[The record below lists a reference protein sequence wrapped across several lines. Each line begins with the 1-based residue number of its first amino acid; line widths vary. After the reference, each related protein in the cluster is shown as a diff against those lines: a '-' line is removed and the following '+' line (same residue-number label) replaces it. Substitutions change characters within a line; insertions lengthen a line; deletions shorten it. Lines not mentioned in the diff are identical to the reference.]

1 MNTKTM
7 EGLVGASTS
16 INLLD
21 TPFKVYKEAR
31 QKGDTGTMERAIGYV
46 GEFSD
51 KAEKYKAEA
60 DEGMKEDA
68 KEAREKAELERE
80 RMIQKRREERQEFEK
95 RTEENRSKDTVELS
109 EAGKELLKDN
119 GDLDSADSD
128 SSVSAE
134 IRTDAV
140 KTEPVIYTK
149 DGGAAL
155 SSEGTGVNI
164 SVSV

>member
-31 QKGDTGTMERAIGYV
+31 QKGDTGAMERAIGYV

-68 KEAREKAELERE
+68 KEAGEKAELERE

-95 RTEENRSKDTVELS
+95 RTEENRSKDTVEVS
-109 EAGKELLKDN
+109 EVGKELLKDN
-119 GDLDSADSD
+119 GDLGSADSD
-128 SSVSAE
+128 GSVSAE

-149 DGGAAL
+149 DGGAA
-155 SSEGTGVNI
+155 SRSEGTGVNI